1 MILIYYE
8 EPYNFSSS
16 LFGLNYSFK
25 YPKTPDEVEDILYIK
40 TIIDDIEG
48 LLVNYHNNSD
58 DDALISRIDYDSFA
72 KWFIVSELTG
82 NLDPNFFYVLNSRNE
97 KLIMGPLWDAE
108 WSLGL
113 ACKGNPQNS
122 YEWYWWPEHEP
133 MQPNDIYWESQKYF
147 KYLFKSPVFL
157 KSLQDNWKKIA
168 PNIREKQK
176 ELKELP
182 KLLTFSQEDNF
193 IRWPIL
199 DEVLGGELVVF
210 GSWDKEVSY
219 LENWF
224 DERVV
229 WFDGYISSL
238 GMSQF

>member
-1 MILIYYE
+1 M
-8 EPYNFSSS
+8 SSS
-16 LFGLNYSFK
+16 
-25 YPKTPDEVEDILYIK
+25 
-40 TIIDDIEG
+40 
-48 LLVNYHNNSD
+48 
-58 DDALISRIDYDSFA
+58 
-72 KWFIVSELTG
+72 
-82 NLDPNFFYVLNSRNE
+82 
-97 KLIMGPLWDAE
+97 
-108 WSLGL
+108 
-113 ACKGNPQNS
+113 
-122 YEWYWWPEHEP
+122 
-133 MQPNDIYWESQKYF
+133 WENQKYF

-157 KSLQDNWKKIA
+157 KSLQDNWKKNA